1 MHIIETMRYFF
12 TKRLCLTRRVGSKLL
27 KGYGEKTFSKT
38 QIAMRDIKKIKMKD
52 VTPLQDPEMKAVRG
66 GYYGGGSGYNNGS
79 GGFFPPIGGGSG
91 IGGYCCEWY
100 CTTDASGSKE
110 TGDLGQGH
118 STDECWS
125 QAEAAGTFPD
135 YGIWIYSSC

>member
-1 MHIIETMRYFF
+1 
-12 TKRLCLTRRVGSKLL
+12 
-27 KGYGEKTFSKT
+27 
-38 QIAMRDIKKIKMKD
+38 MRDIKKIRMKD
-52 VTPLQDPEMKAVRG
+52 VIPLRDPEMKAVR
-66 GYYGGGSGYNNGS
+66 

-125 QAEAAGTFPD
+125 QAEAACTFPD
-135 YGIWIYSSC
+135 YGIWIQNDC